1 MPFKLKYNKSKFP
14 FKQTEED
21 VNPYGQE
28 GAGKSIG
35 RTLAGGTAG
44 LALGA
49 GPAGLAL
56 GAGIT
61 LIKKWRQKQR
71 EKAFNEG
78 YEDSGYDAMEP
89 L

>member
-1 MPFKLKYNKSKFP
+1 MPFKLKYNKSGFP

-21 VNPYGQE
+21 VNPYEQE
-28 GAGKSIG
+28 RAGKSVG
-35 RTLAGGTAG
+35 RTLAGGVALAG
-44 LALGA
+44 LGA

-56 GAGIT
+56 GAGVT
-61 LIKKWRQKQR
+61 AIKKWKQKQR
-71 EKAFNEG
+71 EKAFNQG

>member
-1 MPFKLKYNKSKFP
+1 MPFKLKYNKSGFP

-21 VNPYGQE
+21 ANPYGQE
-28 GAGKSIG
+28 SAGKSIG
-35 RTLAGGTAG
+35 RTVVGGIAGQ
-44 LALGA
+44 ALL
-49 GPAGLAL
+49 GPAGIAL

-61 LIKKWRQKQR
+61 AIKKWKQKQR
-71 EKAFNEG
+71 EKAFNQG